1 MNEIKFSD
9 LEAFCDDPA
18 LPSEVNAVL
27 TPKNDKGFSLS
38 VTVGTHVWHVVS
50 SGKKPYYFRTIEAAL
65 SGLIDVPNLSRK
77 VIVDLSGVAPDTF

>member
-18 LPSEVNAVL
+18 LPSEVNAIL
-27 TPKNDKGFSLS
+27 APITNKGFSLS
-38 VTVGTHVWHVVS
+38 VTIGTHVRRVVS
-50 SGKKPYYFRTIEAAL
+50 SGTKPHYFRTIEAAL

-77 VIVDLSGVAPDTF
+77 VIVDLSGVAPDTL